1 MSYDSCECERAE
13 SLLACLH
20 SLAEAMEFTG
30 NVIFDSSKSDG
41 QFKKTASNAKL
52 VGLYPDF
59 QFTTIKEVFMHEL
72 RKLLSLLTLRAQG
85 LRLACSWFVE
95 NYEIARKG
103 Y

>member
-1 MSYDSCECERAE
+1 
-13 SLLACLH
+13 
-20 SLAEAMEFTG
+20 MEFTG
-30 NVIFDSSKSDG
+30 KVVFDSSKSDG

-59 QFTTIKEVFMHEL
+59 QFTTIKEVCVCCEIYFWL
-72 RKLLSLLTLRAQG
+72 ITLRVQG